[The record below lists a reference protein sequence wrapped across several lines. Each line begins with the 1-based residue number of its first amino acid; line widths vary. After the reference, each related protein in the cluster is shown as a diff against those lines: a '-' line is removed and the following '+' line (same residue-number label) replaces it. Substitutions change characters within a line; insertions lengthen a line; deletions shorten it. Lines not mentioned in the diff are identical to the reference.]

1 MKNTIQGGIKISKI
15 AIIEFLKKCIDYAD
29 SSIRR
34 KEERGDDSEV
44 ISEWNAY
51 RNYTQYA
58 LEEIEKGDLDHWFVR
73 DNLKAEME
81 IDMDEL
87 DHASRSTWLSAAASP
102 RPLALVS
109 TRSGDRENLA
119 PITSISV
126 VSNTPPLVVMSLS
139 QTRDGKKRD
148 TYLNLKE
155 NGECELQ
162 FLAANHK
169 SATDA
174 DLAGKPIDGSE
185 WELLDSEGPIH
196 PLAVVVMKC
205 RLIEDNPLPEG
216 AVARLLTLRVEKM
229 LVPSYLPPEDGLSIL
244 CQHGMD
250 RLTPSP
256 QDWGHIAT
264 HHRS

>member
-1 MKNTIQGGIKISKI
+1 M
-15 AIIEFLKKCIDYAD
+15 IIDFLKKCIDYAD
-29 SSIRR
+29 SSIER
-34 KEERGDDSEV
+34 KKKRGDDEEI

-58 LEEIEKGDLDHWFVR
+58 LEEIEKGDLDHWFTR
-73 DNLKAEME
+73 PESKAEME
-81 IDMDEL
+81 IDMEKL
-87 DHASRSTWLSAAASP
+87 DHANRSQWLAAAASP

-109 TRSGDRENLA
+109 TRNGERENLA

-126 VSNTPPLVVMSLS
+126 VSNSPPLVIMSLS
-139 QTRDGKKRD
+139 QNRDGDKRD
-148 TYLNLKE
+148 TYHNLKE
-155 NGECELQ
+155 NGVCELQ
-162 FLAANHK
+162 FLAASQK
-169 SATDA
+169 SAIDA
-174 DLAGKPIDGSE
+174 DLAGKSIEGSE
-185 WELLDSEGPIH
+185 WELLDSDGPIH
-196 PLAVVVMKC
+196 PLAVVVMRC

-216 AVARLLTLRVEKM
+216 AVARLLTLRVESM
-229 LVPSYLPPEDGLSIL
+229 VVPSYLPPEEGLSIL

>member
-1 MKNTIQGGIKISKI
+1 MSKQSVCD
-15 AIIEFLKKCIDYAD
+15 FLKRCIEYAD
-29 SSIRR
+29 SSITR
-34 KEERGDDSEV
+34 KQERGDDAD
-44 ISEWNAY
+44 IIAEWTAY

-58 LEEIEKGDLDHWFVR
+58 LDEVEKGDLDHWFER
-73 DNLKAEME
+73 NFAKAEME
-81 IDMDEL
+81 IDVEEL
-87 DHASRSTWLSAAASP
+87 DHESRSKWLAAAASP

-109 TRSGDRENLA
+109 TRNNGRENIA

-126 VSNTPPLVVMSLS
+126 VSNSPPLVVMSLS
-139 QTRDGKKRD
+139 QDREGRQRD

-155 NGECELQ
+155 NKECELQ
-162 FLAANHK
+162 FLAPSSK
-169 SATDA
+169 SAQDA
-174 DLAGKPIDGSE
+174 DIAGSPIEGSE

-205 RLIEDNPLPEG
+205 KLIEDNPLPEG
-216 AVARLLTLRVEKM
+216 AVARLLTLRVESM
-229 LVPSYLPPEDGLSIL
+229 IVPSYLPPEEGLSLL

-256 QDWGHIAT
+256 IDWSHIAT